1 MDGWTMLDAIKAD
14 IRRQK
19 SANACFAPWRP
30 PTDKPWG
37 EYHGVD
43 GTGARRSNAV
53 KGQVI
58 FFEEAIEHAP
68 SEGAVAAPALEGQVE
83 RFLLGNRLLELA
95 RLGMRGNR
103 LLELA
108 RLGMRGHPAP
118 PFRAHARSSPVPIWV
133 GAWARI
139 ELSSAS
145 SVA

>member
-1 MDGWTMLDAIKAD
+1 MLDAIKAD

-68 SEGAVAAPALEGQVE
+68 SEGAVGASPLKSQVN
-83 RFLLGNRLLELA
+83 RFLPGDRRLELGM
-95 RLGMRGNR
+95 LGMC
-103 LLELA
+103 
-108 RLGMRGHPAP
+108 GHPNPLCPTQARVP
-118 PFRAHARSSPVPIWV
+118 RWFRFDLGHKGQSKN
-133 GAWARI
+133 
-139 ELSSAS
+139 LSF
-145 SVA
+145 VTRV